1 MLYTKIN
8 EGMENSLALIAVIA
22 IAVGILGTVV
32 SILLTGA
39 FLYMNIED
47 ELKEKEE
54 EDGKE

>member
-1 MLYTKIN
+1 MLYTKTN

-22 IAVGILGTVV
+22 IAAGILGTVV

-39 FLYMNIED
+39 FLYMNMED

>member
-1 MLYTKIN
+1 
-8 EGMENSLALIAVIA
+8 MENSLALIAVIA
-22 IAVGILGTVV
+22 IAAGILGTVV

>member
-1 MLYTKIN
+1 MLYTKTN

-22 IAVGILGTVV
+22 IAAGILGTVV